1 MRAKVIVSIVII
13 ITTTATIL
21 FGTLWY
27 WADKEVVSLQ
37 KKLNAINNLSSAKGY
52 ETVRFISFGGGNLTY
67 GVPTQ
72 TKVNGQTYVNYDP
85 KTSRLDSAVK
95 IPDIA
100 EGAQIQIHFATDKD
114 FQRYIDGI
122 LVVPGL

>member
-1 MRAKVIVSIVII
+1 M
-13 ITTTATIL
+13 TTLL

-27 WADKEVVSLQ
+27 WADKKVVSLQ
-37 KKLNAINNLSSAKGY
+37 KKLDSINNLSSAKGY
-52 ETVRFISFGGGNLTY
+52 ETVRFISFNGGNLTY

-72 TKVNGQTYVNYDP
+72 TKVNGQTYINYDP

-100 EGAQIQIHFATDKD
+100 EGAQIQIHFASDKY
-114 FQRYIDGI
+114 FQRYIDSVI
-122 LVVPGL
+122 VVPGL

>member
-1 MRAKVIVSIVII
+1 MRSKVIVSVIII
-13 ITTTATIL
+13 ITTMTTLL

-27 WADKEVVSLQ
+27 WADKKVVSLQ
-37 KKLNAINNLSSAKGY
+37 KKLDSINNLSSAKGY
-52 ETVRFISFGGGNLTY
+52 ETVRFISFNGGNLTY

-72 TKVNGQTYVNYDP
+72 TKVNGQTYINYDP

>member
-1 MRAKVIVSIVII
+1 MRSKVIVSVFII
-13 ITTTATIL
+13 ITTTAALL

-37 KKLNAINNLSSAKGY
+37 KKIDSINNLSSAKGY
-52 ETVRFISFGGGNLTY
+52 ETVRFISFGSGNLTY
-67 GVPTQ
+67 GVPAQ
-72 TKVNGQTYVNYDP
+72 TKVNGQIYINYDP
-85 KTSRLDSAVK
+85 KTSRLDSTVK

-114 FQRYIDGI
+114 FQRYIDGV
-122 LVVPGL
+122 LVVPGI